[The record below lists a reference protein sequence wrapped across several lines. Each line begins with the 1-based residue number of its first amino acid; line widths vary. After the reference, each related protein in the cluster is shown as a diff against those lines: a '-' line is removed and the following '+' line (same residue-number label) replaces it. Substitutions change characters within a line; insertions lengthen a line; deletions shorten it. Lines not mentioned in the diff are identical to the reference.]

1 MTTNFRE
8 MQLNRGFGEVEYLLR
23 ISNVRKDCVGYA
35 PLLAAIMAYLQ
46 DSSLSF
52 KQLMQIGYEN
62 SSARIGN
69 PEECFEAMKDALQ
82 DIYTGHPEKV
92 LDDNVVYIFIQ
103 NISAEVRMR
112 ELLKMRI
119 LNEDL
124 KAGESVISVIVRL
137 AIRKLMKPE
146 DNFAEIINH
155 TAGKVGF
162 SDAKDLLYEEYPIV
176 ANKDIKSYIED
187 ATKNITNP
195 KEKAIAQKELLKP
208 CARDIESI
216 INDLIDN
223 YLNLHF

>member
-23 ISNVRKDCVGYA
+23 ISNVRKDCMRYT
-35 PLLAAIMAYLQ
+35 PLLSAIMAYLQ
-46 DSSLSF
+46 DSSLTF
-52 KQLMQIGYEN
+52 EQLMQIGFEN
-62 SSARIGN
+62 STAGIRN
-69 PEECFEAMKDALQ
+69 TEECFESIKDSLQ
-82 DIYTGHPEKV
+82 DIYTGHYEKV
-92 LDDNVVYIFIQ
+92 LNDNVVFIFIQ

-162 SDAKDLLYEEYPIV
+162 SDAKDLLYEAYPIV

>member
-23 ISNVRKDCVGYA
+23 ISNVRKDCMGYT
-35 PLLAAIMAYLQ
+35 PLLSAIMAYLQ
-46 DSSLSF
+46 DSSLTF
-52 KQLMQIGYEN
+52 EQLMQIGFEN
-62 SSARIGN
+62 STAGIRN
-69 PEECFEAMKDALQ
+69 TEECFESIKDSLQ
-82 DIYTGHPEKV
+82 DIYTGHYEKV
-92 LDDNVVYIFIQ
+92 LNDNVVFIFIQ

-162 SDAKDLLYEEYPIV
+162 SDAKDLLYEAYPIV

>member
-1 MTTNFRE
+1 
-8 MQLNRGFGEVEYLLR
+8 
-23 ISNVRKDCVGYA
+23 
-35 PLLAAIMAYLQ
+35 
-46 DSSLSF
+46 
-52 KQLMQIGYEN
+52 
-62 SSARIGN
+62 
-69 PEECFEAMKDALQ
+69 
-82 DIYTGHPEKV
+82 
-92 LDDNVVYIFIQ
+92 
-103 NISAEVRMR
+103 
-112 ELLKMRI
+112 
-119 LNEDL
+119 
-124 KAGESVISVIVRL
+124 
-137 AIRKLMKPE
+137 MKPE

-162 SDAKDLLYEEYPIV
+162 SDAKDLLYEAYPIV